1 MTEVGQQSDKGRQR
15 WERVGQIQ
23 PFKSLLDLR
32 RKMKIGPKLRIG
44 FGVLIL
50 LMLVGYGSGI
60 VAGNRATDE
69 INRTTNLRA
78 PLALTSGQAQA
89 NWLKMEADVQA
100 YLALG
105 DQSYRTDYEAAQKK
119 FEENIRELEAIL
131 EGSRDL
137 KSPEYTELSKTLAE
151 IRLRYNTWRELV
163 PELFELR
170 DDQLRREPALRILIV
185 DAAPYINTMIVETT
199 TLINTQR
206 QQALTAEN
214 LKLISAMYDFRSSFY
229 AMMAGLRGYV
239 TTGRPGFK
247 FEYQANED
255 VNTQAWNTIQT
266 DQDRLTPSQVEGLGR
281 IEAARAAFL
290 LLPEPMFE
298 AVEGPNARTDLFLF
312 RSTAVPLSDAMLDLL
327 DRQANFQQELLQS
340 ELNTGREQLATAQVI
355 TIVSAVIVILA
366 GLLVAFAIANDIARP
381 ILRLTEVAET
391 IKAGNLTARSTV
403 TSQDEIGILAD
414 TFNSMTASLQYTL
427 DSLRIE
433 QEKSENLLLNIL
445 PKDIAEL
452 LKKKPDSIAEQ
463 YSEASILFADVV
475 DFTPMSSQM
484 KPIELVELL
493 NQVFSQFDGLVEKY
507 DLEKIKTI
515 GDCYMVASGVPRPR
529 PDHAQV
535 ITCLALDMQTI
546 VKKSDYF
553 GRKLT
558 FRIGINSGPVV
569 AGVIG
574 RKKFIYDLWG
584 DAVNTASRMESNG
597 TGGLVQ
603 ITQETYNLI
612 NDDFICESR
621 GVIKVK
627 GKGELP
633 VWFVHGRKQP

>member
-1 MTEVGQQSDKGRQR
+1 MTEGRQR
-15 WERVGQIQ
+15 LASVGQIQ
-23 PFKSLLDLR
+23 PFKYLLSLR
-32 RKMKIGPKLRIG
+32 RRMKIGPKLRIG

-60 VAGNRATDE
+60 VAGNQATAE

-78 PLALTSGQAQA
+78 PLALASGQAQA

-105 DQSYRTDYEAAQKK
+105 DQSYRSDYEVAQKK
-119 FEENIRELEAIL
+119 FEENIRELGAIL
-131 EGSRDL
+131 DQSRDMG
-137 KSPEYTELSKTLAE
+137 SPEVEKLSKTLAE
-151 IRLRYNTWRELV
+151 IRLRYDTWRDLV
-163 PELFELR
+163 PQLFELR

-185 DAAPYINTMIVETT
+185 DAAPYINTMIVDTT
-199 TLINTQR
+199 TMINTQR
-206 QQALTAEN
+206 QQALTAET

-229 AMMAGLRGYV
+229 AMIAGLRGYV
-239 TTGRPGFK
+239 TTARPSFK
-247 FEYQANED
+247 YEYQANEAE
-255 VNTQAWNTIQT
+255 NTQAWNTIRSR
-266 DQDRLTPSQVEGLGR
+266 QDLLTPSQIEGLGR
-281 IEAARAAFL
+281 IEAAREAFL

-312 RSTAVPLSDAMLDLL
+312 RSNAVPLSDRMLELL
-327 DRQANFQQELLQS
+327 DTQANFQQELLQS
-340 ELNTGREQLATAQVI
+340 ELNTGKERLATAQVI
-355 TIVSAVIVILA
+355 TIVSAGIVILA
-366 GLLVAFAIANDIARP
+366 GLLLAFAIANDIARP
-381 ILRLTEVAET
+381 IVRLTEVAET
-391 IKAGNLTARSTV
+391 IKSGNLTARSTV
-403 TSQDEIGILAD
+403 TSHDEIGILAD

-475 DFTPMSSQM
+475 NFTPMSSQM

-493 NQVFSQFDGLVEKY
+493 NQVFSQFDSLVEKY

-529 PDHAQV
+529 HDHAKV
-535 ITCLALDMQTI
+535 ITCLALDMQEI
-546 VKKSDYF
+546 VKESDYF
-553 GRKLT
+553 GKKLT

-603 ITQETYNLI
+603 ITKETYNLI
-612 NDDFICESR
+612 HDDFICESR
-621 GVIKVK
+621 GMINVK

-633 VWFVHGRKQP
+633 VWFVRGRK